1 MLSPPFNKLRKQIL
15 ERYSSLPKD
24 TQLVGTTPKHTLLA
38 MVCLMGEPEAEV
50 KSQELLSSFRN
61 PQAICMFTHI
71 RFYTLAYAK
80 LIPYSCF
87 ATFQNTG
94 MARGRGIF
102 LKNELI
108 PWPAALP
115 KVIANLLQK
124 VGLRQV

>member
-1 MLSPPFNKLRKQIL
+1 M
-15 ERYSSLPKD
+15 
-24 TQLVGTTPKHTLLA
+24 
-38 MVCLMGEPEAEV
+38 

-61 PQAICMFTHI
+61 PQAICMFTYI

-94 MARGRGIF
+94 MVRGRGIF

-124 VGLRQV
+124 VGLHQV

>member
-1 MLSPPFNKLRKQIL
+1 M
-15 ERYSSLPKD
+15 
-24 TQLVGTTPKHTLLA
+24 
-38 MVCLMGEPEAEV
+38 
-50 KSQELLSSFRN
+50 SQELLSSFRN

-71 RFYTLAYAK
+71 GFYTLAYAK

-108 PWPAALP
+108 PWHAALP
-115 KVIANLLQK
+115 KSL
-124 VGLRQV
+124 